1 MDKNRRR
8 FISNTIKG
16 TAALSIGSMLP
27 SFSAA
32 SYSRIIGAN
41 ERLNVGVM
49 GVNSRGLALAKNF
62 ASRKNAQV
70 ISVSDVDTRAAEKC
84 IAEIEKIASNHA
96 TAIPD
101 FRKALEQK
109 DLDILAIAAP
119 DHWHAPAAILAAK
132 AG

>member
-49 GVNSRGLALAKNF
+49 GVNSRGPGSCEKF
-62 ASRKNAQV
+62 CFPEK
-70 ISVSDVDTRAAEKC
+70 RAGYFC
-84 IAEIEKIASNHA
+84 
-96 TAIPD
+96 
-101 FRKALEQK
+101 F
-109 DLDILAIAAP
+109 
-119 DHWHAPAAILAAK
+119 
-132 AG
+132 